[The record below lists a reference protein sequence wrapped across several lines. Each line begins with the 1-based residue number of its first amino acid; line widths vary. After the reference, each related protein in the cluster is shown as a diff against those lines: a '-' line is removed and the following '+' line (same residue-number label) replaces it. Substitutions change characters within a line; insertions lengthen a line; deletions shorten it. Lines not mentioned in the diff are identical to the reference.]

1 MTGIPDSAPGLP
13 RASRGRRAYAALPVL
28 VCLALAASACL
39 DAGRPGYLRRLHPCV
54 HDEGPSGAYCGTL
67 AVFEDRMAAASR
79 RIDLAVVV
87 LPALSDE
94 QRPDPLLF
102 LAGGPGQGAARMAAP
117 VGAAFARVRRHRDI
131 VLVDQRGT
139 GRSHPLECPSAIETL
154 EALFTADEDP
164 SARVRACLEHLDA
177 DVRHYTTVP
186 AMDDLD
192 AVRAWL
198 GYERVNLYGGSYGTR
213 AALVYLRRHERH
225 VRSVV
230 LDGAAPTAMR
240 LPLFAAR
247 DADRALARLLGDCDA
262 DAACAAAYPG
272 MTHRIRALLAR
283 LERRPPE
290 VRLAHPR
297 TGAVETV
304 RVTARAVAGV
314 IFGALY
320 SPATASVLPLLI
332 DAAERGDFQGL
343 TALAVAADTS
353 ENMSV
358 GMQLSVL
365 CSEDAPRISLED
377 VARETTGRTFGTW
390 LVADQLNACDAWP
403 RAVVDPSYYDPVTSG
418 VPTLILSGD
427 VDPVTPPSWGEE
439 VARHLPRSRHLVAPA
454 TGHGVAATGCGARLI
469 ADFLEAGIAD
479 GLDAGCLSM
488 LRRPPFF
495 LTPSGPEQV
504 LTPLGGSGGH
514 TAARDPLPPRR
525 SARRASGPWTET
537 ADVTGGR
544 IRR

>member
-1 MTGIPDSAPGLP
+1 MPGVLDSRPGLP
-13 RASRGRRAYAALPVL
+13 RPNRGRRAYVTLPVL

-39 DAGRPGYLRRLHPCV
+39 DAGRPGYHRRLHPCAS
-54 HDEGPSGAYCGTL
+54 DEGPSGAYCGTL
-67 AVFEDRMAAASR
+67 AVFEDRMTAAGR
-79 RIDLAVVV
+79 RIDLAIVV

-94 QRPDPLLF
+94 QRPDPLVF
-102 LAGGPGQGAARMAAP
+102 LAGGPGQGAARMAAA

-139 GRSHPLECPSAIETL
+139 GRSHPLECASATESL
-154 EALFTADEDP
+154 EAMFAADED
-164 SARVRACLEHLDA
+164 STARVRACLEHLDA

-192 AVRAWL
+192 EVRAWL

-230 LDGAAPTAMR
+230 LDGAAPTAMQ

-247 DADRALARLLGDCDA
+247 DADRALERLLGDCDA

-283 LERRPPE
+283 LERMPPE

-297 TGAVETV
+297 TGVVETV
-304 RVTARAVAGV
+304 RVTARAVAG
-314 IFGALY
+314 IISGALY

-332 DAAERGDFQGL
+332 EAAERGDFQGL
-343 TALAVAADTS
+343 TALAVAGDTS

-365 CSEDAPRISLED
+365 CSEDAPRISLEE
-377 VARETTGRTFGTW
+377 VARETTGRTFGRW
-390 LVADQLNACDAWP
+390 LVADQLNACGAWP
-403 RAVVDPSYYDPVTSG
+403 RAAVDPSYYDPVTSD
-418 VPTLILSGD
+418 VPALVLSGD
-427 VDPVTPPSWGEE
+427 VDPVTPPSWGEA

-469 ADFLEAGIAD
+469 ADFLEAGSAD

-495 LTPSGPEQV
+495 LTPSGPEQA
-504 LTPLGGSGGH
+504 LTPLHGSGGH
-514 TAARDPLPPRR
+514 TAARDPLPWRQPNRG
-525 SARRASGPWTET
+525 APGALTGT
-537 ADVTGGR
+537 ADITGAR
-544 IRR
+544 VRQ